1 MDIAT
6 LWSITRW
13 ENLSIFVF
21 DDSQTPERGLWIFNL
36 APLMVQ
42 LILCRILILDLL
54 KTMIKLFFCEK
65 MFLIVL
71 FYKALNHIKTAFP
84 DLQICWDE
92 EGKIN
97 YSLLFKKK
105 SLLFNHLKYE
115 SS

>member
-42 LILCRILILDLL
+42 LILCRILILHLL
-54 KTMIKLFFCEK
+54 KTMMKQFFLWK
-65 MFLIVL
+65 MFLIVFVL
-71 FYKALNHIKTAFP
+71 WSSKGLSHIIKGLSQERHYYIITAFL
-84 DLQICWDE
+84 DFENFWSDE
-92 EGKIN
+92 S
-97 YSLLFKKK
+97 YD
-105 SLLFNHLKYE
+105 
-115 SS
+115 